1 MIVVGCKLDLR
12 DERSPVRLEDIMA
25 PIMKEY
31 REIETCIEC
40 SALTLI
46 QVSSSSL
53 CQIYLFLKI
62 WILSFSKEGG
72 KMPLQRLF
80 SFFSRPLM
88 SSTMH

>member
-12 DERSPVRLEDIMA
+12 DERSPARLEDIMS

-46 QVSSSSL
+46 QVSSCFCSLTEISSA
-53 CQIYLFLKI
+53 
-62 WILSFSKEGG
+62 
-72 KMPLQRLF
+72 
-80 SFFSRPLM
+80 
-88 SSTMH
+88 TV